1 MHSNL
6 LRAGTAPRLALH
18 FPSGNLS
25 RDDAWDLKKPT
36 ASRSCSASPGNA
48 LPLCLERFWRASWHS
63 PASGGSDCCSPGR
76 YAWRIYF
83 TPLLVWGKERQDSSH
98 WKPTPSWEKGKN
110 SFPLKSWFVLLA
122 QLFIYIKHTGYVTVW
137 GRKFL
142 PWGFPVY
149 DAIRKKFHLPLRMR
163 KMNTYVF
170 KPHNS
175 HKFIS
180 NPPKC
185 SPKYF
190 HSNKE
195 KTFPICSFSAS

>member
-25 RDDAWDLKKPT
+25 RDDARGLKKTT

-76 YAWRIYF
+76 YAWGIYF

-98 WKPTPSWEKGKN
+98 WKPTPSWEKGKKQF
-110 SFPLKSWFVLLA
+110 S
-122 QLFIYIKHTGYVTVW
+122 IKKLVC
-137 GRKFL
+137 F
-142 PWGFPVY
+142 
-149 DAIRKKFHLPLRMR
+149 ASSSFHLHKAHRICDCSGE
-163 KMNTYVF
+163 KVF
-170 KPHNS
+170 TMGVPSLWCN
-175 HKFIS
+175 
-180 NPPKC
+180 
-185 SPKYF
+185 
-190 HSNKE
+190 
-195 KTFPICSFSAS
+195 